1 MSEDRDA
8 PRENQRWWVYHKAAS
23 TAQQI
28 TKPMYTQNSTTDSF
42 HRATFT
48 TVSCSRFI
56 HDTAVAQSAFNHQQQ
71 KWFPIP
77 SPAGHPGEPV
87 CMTTVTQIT
96 QDTITPFLSETGWRV
111 CGTPANFNGF
121 RVLPSLLHR
130 RCITE
135 VNKTLHDVCLSPGLY
150 TYSAALAP

>member
-1 MSEDRDA
+1 M
-8 PRENQRWWVYHKAAS
+8 
-23 TAQQI
+23 

-56 HDTAVAQSAFNHQQQ
+56 HDTAVAQSAFNYQQQ
-71 KWFPIP
+71 KWFPVP

-121 RVLPSLLHR
+121 RFLAALLHGTQWASAKLCGIQQR
-130 RCITE
+130 RHLYFTFY
-135 VNKTLHDVCLSPGLY
+135 VVSVDVVVTCNASFCCR
-150 TYSAALAP
+150 SR